1 MQKFA
6 RGVKFSV
13 HHFWWNRVWIK
24 WRPNHDRAKCSFPNQ
39 IINVTHVILC
49 SFLTKKQWNYVAAE
63 LISRLNRLTQ
73 ISYPTIKKCGSG
85 FSKNKFFQNIIRD
98 ELKFIK
104 TKRKYAAYS
113 CCFDL
118 YVSFSFHD
126 LISSIRMLY
135 LYSIHCFFLIC
146 RSTFL
151 HIDNTVLQATQL
163 KYNK

>member
-1 MQKFA
+1 MT
-6 RGVKFSV
+6 RNLNPLTLISIVCIP
-13 HHFWWNRVWIK
+13 HIK
-24 WRPNHDRAKCSFPNQ
+24 DASLAYWPCSK
-39 IINVTHVILC
+39 I
-49 SFLTKKQWNYVAAE
+49 SEVAAPF
-63 LISRLNRLTQ
+63 SREDESDLAKTRLHSM
-73 ISYPTIKKCGSG
+73 INYNIHNIHLAK
-85 FSKNKFFQNIIRD
+85 FFFQNIIRD

-151 HIDNTVLQATQL
+151 HIDYTVLQATQL